1 MSLLSEKKSRRTF
14 SAEYKEEAV
23 KLVLEQSAPV
33 AEVARDLGVHEQTLR
48 NWVAAYRKAH
58 AGEEPPLT
66 VSERARLRELEKEN
80 RELRLKA
87 EFLGKASAF
96 FASEYR

>member
-1 MSLLSEKKSRRTF
+1 MPEKKIRRTF
-14 SAEYKEEAV
+14 STEYKEEAV

-33 AEVARDLGVHEQTLR
+33 ATVARDVGVHEQTLKKLGGGVSTR
-48 NWVAAYRKAH
+48 TR
-58 AGEEPPLT
+58 GEEPPLT

>member
-1 MSLLSEKKSRRTF
+1 LSEKKNRRTF
-14 SAEYKEEAV
+14 SVEYKEEAV

-33 AEVARDLGVHEQTLR
+33 ATLARDVGVHEQTLR
-48 NWVAAYRKAH
+48 NWVTAYRKAH
-58 AGEEPPLT
+58 AGEEPPLS
-66 VSERARLRELEKEN
+66 VSERSRLRELEKEN